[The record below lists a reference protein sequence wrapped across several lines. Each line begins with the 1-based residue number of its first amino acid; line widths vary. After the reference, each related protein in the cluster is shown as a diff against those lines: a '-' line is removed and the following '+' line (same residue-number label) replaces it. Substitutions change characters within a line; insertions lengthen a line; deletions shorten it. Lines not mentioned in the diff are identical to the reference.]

1 MILYYFRI
9 RSPVGRKI
17 QIEHVKIYRT
27 SPPQSTI
34 TQLKAF
40 IEPSMKSL
48 DSTLQRNYSMV
59 ERVFYRCDFR
69 QWHCCSAAMK
79 APTQGIATKQ
89 RSKGRLCATEQRI
102 TALLLLFEAQIALQQ
117 SAVVKRLYKR
127 PSNEVNQPP
136 TLCMLN
142 CLKF

>member
-59 ERVFYRCDFR
+59 ERVFYRCDSDSGTVAVLPWR
-69 QWHCCSAAMK
+69 H
-79 APTQGIATKQ
+79 Q
-89 RSKGRLCATEQRI
+89 RKE
-102 TALLLLFEAQIALQQ
+102 LLQSSEAKVGFVQ
-117 SAVVKRLYKR
+117 
-127 PSNEVNQPP
+127 
-136 TLCMLN
+136 
-142 CLKF
+142 